1 MISGSYDMFNRYPAL
16 IGCAFLAACGGGAGS
31 LPDAPT
37 GPEVNAIAKDQTLGV
52 ERVKLPSSQ
61 TYATLFQD
69 TGTGQVII
77 EGVGAYTTANAPSGA
92 PEYGEYVYGLRDL
105 SNGNIAITDTKVVL
119 VDNDGLTTV
128 GGASYY
134 GSSLAGQYL
143 GTGKRTA
150 IDQSGY
156 DYVRIGSARLGDNS
170 EFDLVFGVSRRTDRT
185 NRAPNRITETLV
197 PAGAG
202 VFPGAGRFA
211 KPALCRAGRAG

>member
-1 MISGSYDMFNRYPAL
+1 MFNRYPAL